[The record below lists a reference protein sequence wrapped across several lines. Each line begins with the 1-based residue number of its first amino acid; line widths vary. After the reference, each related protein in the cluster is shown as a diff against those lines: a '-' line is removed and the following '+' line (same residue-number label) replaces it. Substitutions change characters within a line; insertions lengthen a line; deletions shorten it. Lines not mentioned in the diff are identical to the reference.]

1 MSLQG
6 KKIILG
12 ISASIAAYKS
22 IQLVRLL
29 TKEGAEVRVV
39 LTKAALDFVSP
50 LFRSIQ
56 CGWNFRKRMFGITM
70 WN

>member
-39 LTKAALDFVSP
+39 QTKAALDNY
-50 LFRSIQ
+50 IQ
-56 CGWNFRKRMFGITM
+56 LAPPQQLEVVRNNK
-70 WN
+70 